1 MESNETNMDYPI
13 SSRISSFLHFKEEK
27 NAEEIVKKTAS
38 DELLLT
44 RIIEEYKEGWHTFSE
59 DDDAIWFFS
68 RVLNVTSNERIKQL
82 SRKNLII
89 ALNRKAIRSID
100 KGHLDDAEKVLTE
113 SFQKGLEDEHTHL
126 FYSVLLRK
134 IGLTKEADDELRR
147 SMDLNP
153 DIYYNTY
160 ALLLHRAGL
169 VEEAERFFDKAF
181 KNPKNLLDTYIS
193 YLIYLKE
200 TDQFKLILEY
210 GKKIIEMDPEDPRT
224 YHDYAFALANLG
236 RYREAID
243 YLWKCIDHADALD
256 DTITVMYS
264 DLLRITKMQGRENYK
279 RVIAREI
286 CNLVTFQMNSTS
298 TEDIE
303 KVKSYFPKNRYW
315 TMFYNGC
322 ICYIKARNY
331 WYDRQWD
338 LANDAFYRADIR
350 FDMSDEL
357 GALGHTL
364 IVWNLFC
371 VDRDLN
377 DLFSQIDFLDRE
389 TILKRIEKL
398 PKAIGKTPRED
409 KFGQMINGY
418 VESLEYLNNLLWFFR
433 KTEKVEVNL
442 RLIPRIRKVFAEND
456 FAAGFDMLD
465 ILRKIE
471 MCIGRKLRILTDVT
485 MNRKEEAEF
494 HIRCWEEI
502 KNYLCSAIIALN
514 GPSIY
519 EMVRNGDKQVAL
531 SELLKEKAF
540 LLETS
545 PVLGTSTEIEL
556 IEEWRKFRDAVV
568 NKRETKRKYRSLV
581 KNAVGLWKEC
591 NELARQKNWS
601 GTGVIFRPT
610 TRAVGIPIKLYELA
624 LKNRN
629 ELADFLRDIYM
640 WIIESS
646 LNGERFPENTEI
658 AHYLQIIKNLRH
670 HFEHDREHGEV
681 SKVKRKYVQVGRIFE
696 ELIGKQPLNEKDWYL
711 LQIAVLLRVK
721 GILTLTLEEVS
732 KYRT

>member
-27 NAEEIVKKTAS
+27 NAEEIIKKTAS

-100 KGHLDDAEKVLTE
+100 KGHLDDAEKVLTK

-169 VEEAERFFDKAF
+169 VEEAE
-181 KNPKNLLDTYIS
+181 
-193 YLIYLKE
+193 
-200 TDQFKLILEY
+200 
-210 GKKIIEMDPEDPRT
+210 
-224 YHDYAFALANLG
+224 
-236 RYREAID
+236 
-243 YLWKCIDHADALD
+243 
-256 DTITVMYS
+256 
-264 DLLRITKMQGRENYK
+264 
-279 RVIAREI
+279 
-286 CNLVTFQMNSTS
+286 
-298 TEDIE
+298 
-303 KVKSYFPKNRYW
+303 
-315 TMFYNGC
+315 
-322 ICYIKARNY
+322 
-331 WYDRQWD
+331 
-338 LANDAFYRADIR
+338 
-350 FDMSDEL
+350 
-357 GALGHTL
+357 
-364 IVWNLFC
+364 
-371 VDRDLN
+371 
-377 DLFSQIDFLDRE
+377 
-389 TILKRIEKL
+389 
-398 PKAIGKTPRED
+398 
-409 KFGQMINGY
+409 
-418 VESLEYLNNLLWFFR
+418 
-433 KTEKVEVNL
+433 
-442 RLIPRIRKVFAEND
+442 
-456 FAAGFDMLD
+456 
-465 ILRKIE
+465 
-471 MCIGRKLRILTDVT
+471 
-485 MNRKEEAEF
+485 F
-494 HIRCWEEI
+494 HIRCREEI

-646 LNGERFPENTEI
+646 SNGERFPENTEI